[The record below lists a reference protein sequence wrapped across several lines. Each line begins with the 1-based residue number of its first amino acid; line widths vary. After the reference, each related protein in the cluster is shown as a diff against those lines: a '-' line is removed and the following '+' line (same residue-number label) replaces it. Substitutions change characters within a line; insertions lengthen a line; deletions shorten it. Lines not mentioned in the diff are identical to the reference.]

1 MFSGPYS
8 GCAASSKRAPAGLEA
23 WAISTMRTMLPT
35 YGEEAD
41 QVHPAALVGVV
52 QPTDSQGQRGDERRE
67 THERHDPAHGG
78 QGHSDGCIRTVAGCD
93 GTEDDQRQD
102 HHQNS
107 HDDEGRKD
115 DPPVLAAGRA
125 TGEVLPVLEPQ
136 LDGLDDRYR
145 RTRVGVVHGCVRGET
160 TCVPLPVAR
169 RLAVLLL
176 RVRLLSVGG
185 LAVRVR
191 RRLTVRG
198 LLVVRL
204 AVTGCGRLAVRS

>member
-35 YGEEAD
+35 YGDEAD

-136 LDGLDDRYR
+136 LDRLDHRHR
-145 RTRVGVVHGCVRGET
+145 GTRGAVVHGCVRGET
-160 TCVPLPVAR
+160 TCVLLPIAR
-169 RLAVLLL
+169 RLPVLLL
-176 RVRLLSVGG
+176 RVWLLSIHAA
-185 LAVRVR
+185 AVRAGA
-191 RRLTVRG
+191 G
-198 LLVVRL
+198 LWA
-204 AVTGCGRLAVRS
+204 AVHR